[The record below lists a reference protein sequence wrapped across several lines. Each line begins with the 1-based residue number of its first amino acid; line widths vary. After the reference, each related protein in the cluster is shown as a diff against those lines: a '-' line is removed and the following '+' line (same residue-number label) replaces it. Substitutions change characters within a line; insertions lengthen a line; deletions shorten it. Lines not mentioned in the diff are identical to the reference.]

1 MRKVKKHRRKQL
13 KIKTAERLSRKSVR
27 QKSYKAVMGRSKKRN
42 VKVKTV
48 EDRLLWKLVGV
59 ALVVLAALSAVA
71 LASFNWECVASL
83 AKTVKPQTNLMGLLG
98 NGFAYGGYSAFGL
111 AIWCLP
117 FVLVI
122 GGCKLFGKIPKEVE
136 VIPNW
141 RVAVRVVG
149 LALMML
155 VVTGLVQLTG
165 RWEWVQQVLDA
176 IHVGKDAGGWV
187 GRVFM
192 TNGLEKGLSAFGA
205 VLASLVLFAVALCMA
220 LGLSTIHAFAGWVA
234 SLDWSWLSE
243 KCDTEEDEPKRP
255 KKEGGVNRPNR
266 ETPAEEPAEKEEDAS
281 AVPIARPKEKR
292 AKIKYPVNAELPPI
306 SLLDP
311 PRPSASSG
319 NNAEAMGA
327 ELMKKLREFGVV
339 ATLLSIVEGPTVT
352 QFAIK
357 PGHGVRVNKFT
368 ELSRDLQL
376 ALKAKSLRVFAPIP
390 GQEAV
395 GIQVSNAQPQPV
407 LFREIVES
415 EKWQEVA
422 TWPKN
427 GKPKYPVPILL
438 GKDVAGEAVVADL
451 TKMPHLLVAG
461 ASGKGKSVC
470 LNSII
475 NGLLMTRTPE
485 QLRMILVDPKR
496 TEFSNY
502 KAMPHLLVPVV
513 VEAKKVLGAL
523 RWAAKEM
530 EQRLVKFAEVGAR
543 DIIEF
548 NDASDEKVPYIVI
561 VIDELADIMTL
572 CGRDVEP
579 VLGRLMALAR
589 ATGIHLIIATQ
600 RPDVKTISGTIKA
613 NIPGR
618 VALGTANATDSRTIL
633 DESGAELLCAKGDML
648 YKSEEGLVR
657 TQGAF
662 IAKDE
667 LSRIMAFIVKQ
678 WPAQIDESI
687 MDEMETEESNG
698 GESGPAGEDGISDEE
713 YHRAYDIVVEANRAS
728 ASMLQQRMGIGYNH
742 ASRIMH
748 LFEKRGVIGP
758 ARGAGP
764 REVLVNK

>member
-1 MRKVKKHRRKQL
+1 MSKSKKWRRKQL
-13 KIKTAERLSRKSVR
+13 KVKAAARQAKKSHETVKSSKKQNVRIKTD
-27 QKSYKAVMGRSKKRN
+27 
-42 VKVKTV
+42 
-48 EDRLLWKLVGV
+48 EDRLFWKIIGVGM
-59 ALVVLAALSAVA
+59 LALSAFSIVA
-71 LASFNWECVASL
+71 LASFDWECVAAL
-83 AKTVKPQTNLMGLLG
+83 TENVKPQTNLVGVVG
-98 NGFAYGGYSAFGL
+98 NTFAYCGYVAFGF

-117 FVLVI
+117 LALVI
-122 GGCKLFGKIPKEVE
+122 GGIKMFEPIPKDVAE
-136 VIPNW
+136 IPNCRIW
-141 RVAVRVVG
+141 VRIFG
-149 LALMML
+149 LVLMML
-155 VVTGLVQLTG
+155 VVTGLFQLSG
-165 RWEWVQQVLDA
+165 KCAWVRQMMAA
-176 IHVGKDAGGWV
+176 IHVGEDAGGWV
-187 GRVFM
+187 GRMFM
-192 TNGLEKGLSAFGA
+192 TEGLEKAVAAFGA
-205 VLASLVLFAVALCMA
+205 TFLSVGLLLIALCMA
-220 LGLSTIHAFAGWVA
+220 LGLATIRKLFDWHIGQWGWGWLGETVEAFG
-234 SLDWSWLSE
+234 
-243 KCDTEEDEPKRP
+243 
-255 KKEGGVNRPNR
+255 GGVDAVKSGVGRLSPKDVGKSSVPVVRPSYDKKP
-266 ETPAEEPAEKEEDAS
+266 T
-281 AVPIARPKEKR
+281 
-292 AKIKYPVNAELPPI
+292 IKYPVNAELPPL

-311 PRPSASSG
+311 SRPAVGSG
-319 NNAEAMGA
+319 NDAEAMGA
-327 ELMKKLREFGVV
+327 ELMNKLKEFGVV
-339 ATLLSIVEGPTVT
+339 ATLSSIVEGPTVT

-357 PGHGVRVNKFT
+357 PGHGVRVDKFT
-368 ELSRDLQL
+368 GLSRDLQL
-376 ALKAKSLRVFAPIP
+376 ALRAKSLRVFAPIP

-395 GIQVSNAQPQPV
+395 GIQVSNPRPQPV
-407 LFREIVES
+407 TFREIVET
-415 EKWQEVA
+415 ERWQNVA

-451 TKMPHLLVAG
+451 TRMPHLLVAG

-502 KAMPHLLVPVV
+502 RAMPHLLVPVV
-513 VEAKKVLGAL
+513 VEARKVLGAL

-530 EQRLVKFAEVGAR
+530 EQRLVRFSEIGAR

-548 NDASDEKVPYIVI
+548 NDSSKEKVPYIVI

-618 VALGTANATDSRTIL
+618 VALGTSNATDSRTIL

-657 TQGAF
+657 TQGAL
-662 IAKDE
+662 ITKGE
-667 LSRIMAFIVKQ
+667 LSRIMEFIVKQ
-678 WPAQIDESI
+678 WPSQIDESI
-687 MDEMETEESNG
+687 IGEMESEAASAG
-698 GESGPAGEDGISDEE
+698 ASGSAGEDGITDEE

-742 ASRIMH
+742 ASRIIH
-748 LFEKRGVIGP
+748 LLEKRGVIGP
-758 ARGAGP
+758 PRGVGP
-764 REVLVNK
+764 REVLVCGSHCRVI

>member
-1 MRKVKKHRRKQL
+1 MSKSKKRRRKQF
-13 KIKTAERLSRKSVR
+13 KVRAAARRAKKSSGVAKSTKKQNVR
-27 QKSYKAVMGRSKKRN
+27 
-42 VKVKTV
+42 VKTV
-48 EDRLLWKLVGV
+48 EDRLFWKIVGV
-59 ALVVLAALSAVA
+59 GMLALAVFSVAA
-71 LASFNWECVASL
+71 LASFDWECVAAL
-83 AKTVKPQTNLMGLLG
+83 TDTVKPQTNLVGVAG
-98 NGFAYGGYSAFGL
+98 NMFAYGGYVAFGL
-111 AIWCLP
+111 AVWCIP
-117 FVLVI
+117 FAFII
-122 GGCKLFGKIPKEVE
+122 GGVKMLEPIPKDVE
-136 VIPNW
+136 EIPNW
-141 RVAVRVVG
+141 RIWVRILG
-149 LALMML
+149 LIFML
-155 VVTGLVQLTG
+155 LVITGLFQLSG
-165 RWEWVQQVLDA
+165 RWAWVQQLLA
-176 IHVGKDAGGWV
+176 IVHVGSDAGGWV

-192 TNGLEKGLSAFGA
+192 TNGLERGVAAFGA
-205 VLASLVLFAVALCMA
+205 TFLSVALLLVAMCMA
-220 LGLSTIHAFAGWVA
+220 LGLATVRKMF
-234 SLDWSWLSE
+234 DWHISEWDLSWLGGTAEAIGDGTEALKKGIE
-243 KCDTEEDEPKRP
+243 KISAETDNLPVTRATQEKRP
-255 KKEGGVNRPNR
+255 
-266 ETPAEEPAEKEEDAS
+266 
-281 AVPIARPKEKR
+281 
-292 AKIKYPVNAELPPI
+292 KIKYPVNAELPPL

-311 PRPSASSG
+311 PRPKASSG
-319 NNAEAMGA
+319 NDAEAMGA
-327 ELMKKLREFGVV
+327 ELMGKLKEFGVN
-339 ATLLSIVEGPTVT
+339 ATLSSIVEGPTVT

-357 PGHGVRVNKFT
+357 PGHGVRVDKFT
-368 ELSRDLQL
+368 GLSRDLQL

-395 GIQVSNAQPQPV
+395 GIQVSNSQTQPV

-415 EKWQEVA
+415 EKWQDAA

-451 TKMPHLLVAG
+451 AKMPHLLVAG

-502 KAMPHLLVPVV
+502 KTMPHLLVPVV

-530 EQRLVKFAEVGAR
+530 EQRLVRFAEVGAR

-548 NDASDEKVPYIVI
+548 NDSSEEKVPYIVI

-657 TQGAF
+657 TQGAL
-662 IAKDE
+662 ITKGE
-667 LSRIMAFIVKQ
+667 LSRIMEFIVKQ
-678 WPAQIDESI
+678 WPSQIDESI
-687 MDEMETEESNG
+687 VGEMESESASEDG
-698 GESGPAGEDGISDEE
+698 SGPVGEDGITDEE
-713 YHRAYDIVVEANRAS
+713 YRRAYDIIVEANRAS
-728 ASMLQQRMGIGYNH
+728 ASLLQQRMSIGYNH

-758 ARGAGP
+758 PRGVGP
-764 REVLVNK
+764 REVLK

>member
-1 MRKVKKHRRKQL
+1 MRKSKRRRRKQL
-13 KIKTAERLSRKSVR
+13 KVKTAARKARKSSENAKSTKKQNVR
-27 QKSYKAVMGRSKKRN
+27 
-42 VKVKTV
+42 VKTP
-48 EDRLLWKLVGV
+48 EDRLLWKIVGV
-59 ALVVLAALSAVA
+59 GMLALAVFSVAA
-71 LASFNWECVASL
+71 LASFDWECVAAL
-83 AKTVKPQTNLMGLLG
+83 TENVKPQTNLVGVVG
-98 NGFAYGGYSAFGL
+98 NMFAYCGYVAFGL
-111 AIWCLP
+111 AVWCVP
-117 FVLVI
+117 FAFAV
-122 GGCKLFGKIPKEVE
+122 GGVKMLEPISKDVDE
-136 VIPNW
+136 IPNR
-141 RVAVRVVG
+141 RVWVRILG
-149 LALMML
+149 LALMVL
-155 VVTGLVQLTG
+155 VVTGLFQLSG
-165 RWEWVQQVLDA
+165 RWAWVRQLLA
-176 IHVGKDAGGWV
+176 IVHVGNDAGGWV
-187 GRVFM
+187 GRAFM
-192 TNGLEKGLSAFGA
+192 TNGLERGVAAFGA
-205 VLASLVLFAVALCMA
+205 TFLSIALFLVAMCMA
-220 LGLSTIHAFAGWVA
+220 LGLSTVRKMFDWHISDW
-234 SLDWSWLSE
+234 DWSWLGGTAEAIGDGAEVLKKGIERISP
-243 KCDTEEDEPKRP
+243 KTEDVPVARATKEKRP
-255 KKEGGVNRPNR
+255 K
-266 ETPAEEPAEKEEDAS
+266 T
-281 AVPIARPKEKR
+281 
-292 AKIKYPVNAELPPI
+292 KYPVNAELPPL

-311 PRPSASSG
+311 PRPGASSG
-319 NNAEAMGA
+319 NDAEAMGA
-327 ELMKKLREFGVV
+327 ELMGKLKEFGVH
-339 ATLLSIVEGPTVT
+339 ATLSSIVEGPTVT
-352 QFAIK
+352 QFAIR
-357 PGHGVRVNKFT
+357 PGHGVRVDKFT
-368 ELSRDLQL
+368 GLSRDLQL
-376 ALKAKSLRVFAPIP
+376 ALRAKSLRVFAPIP

-395 GIQVSNAQPQPV
+395 GIQVSNPQPRPV

-415 EKWQEVA
+415 DKWQDAA

-530 EQRLVKFAEVGAR
+530 EQRLIKFSEVGAR

-548 NDASDEKVPYIVI
+548 NDSSEEKVPYIVI

-657 TQGAF
+657 TQGAL
-662 IAKDE
+662 ITKGE
-667 LSRIMAFIVKQ
+667 LSRIMEFIVKQ
-678 WPAQIDESI
+678 WPSQIDESI
-687 MDEMETEESNG
+687 VGEMESEGTSDD
-698 GESGPAGEDGISDEE
+698 ESGPVGEDGITDEE

-758 ARGAGP
+758 PRGVGP
-764 REVLVNK
+764 REVLVGK

>member
-1 MRKVKKHRRKQL
+1 MR
-13 KIKTAERLSRKSVR
+13 
-27 QKSYKAVMGRSKKRN
+27 KRN

-48 EDRLLWKLVGV
+48 EDRLCWKLVGV
-59 ALVVLAALSAVA
+59 AMLALAALSAAA
-71 LASFNWECVASL
+71 LVSFNWECVAAL
-83 AKTVKPQTNLMGLLG
+83 TKTVKPQTNLIGAFG
-98 NGFAYGGYSAFGL
+98 NGFAYCGYAVFGL

-117 FVLVI
+117 FALII
-122 GGCKLFGKIPKEVE
+122 GGLKLLQPIPKDVE
-136 VIPNW
+136 EIPNW
-141 RVAVRVVG
+141 RVWVRIAG
-149 LALMML
+149 LVLMVL
-155 VVTGLVQLTG
+155 VVTGLFQLAG
-165 RWEWVQQVLDA
+165 KWDWVRQILAAV
-176 IHVGKDAGGWV
+176 HMGEDAGGWV
-187 GRVFM
+187 GRMFM
-192 TNGLEKGLSAFGA
+192 TKGLERAVAVFGA
-205 VLASLVLFAVALCMA
+205 TFLSVGLLLAALCMA
-220 LGLSTIHAFAGWVA
+220 LGLSTVRKLFDWDLGEW
-234 SLDWSWLSE
+234 DWSWLKTTAE
-243 KCDTEEDEPKRP
+243 VVEDGVEIVKEGMERISSKDDVPDVQVAGQRTRRP
-255 KKEGGVNRPNR
+255 K
-266 ETPAEEPAEKEEDAS
+266 A
-281 AVPIARPKEKR
+281 
-292 AKIKYPVNAELPPI
+292 KYPVNAELPPL

-311 PRPSASSG
+311 PRQKADSG
-319 NNAEAMGA
+319 NDAEAMGA
-327 ELMKKLREFGVV
+327 ELMKKLREFGVT
-339 ATLLSIVEGPTVT
+339 ATLSSIVEGPTVT

-357 PGHGVRVNKFT
+357 PGHGVRVDKFT
-368 ELSRDLQL
+368 GLSRDLQL

-395 GIQVSNAQPQPV
+395 GIQVSNPHLQPV

-415 EKWQEVA
+415 ERWQDVA
-422 TWPKN
+422 TWPKD
-427 GKPKYPVPILL
+427 GQPKYPVPILL

-496 TEFSNY
+496 MEFSGY

-530 EQRLVKFAEVGAR
+530 EKRLVRFSEVGAR
-543 DIIEF
+543 DIMEF
-548 NDASDEKVPYIVI
+548 NESSEEKVPYIVI

-648 YKSEEGLVR
+648 YKSEEGLIR
-657 TQGAF
+657 TQGAL
-662 IAKDE
+662 ITKGE
-667 LSRIMAFIVKQ
+667 LSRIMGFVVKQ
-678 WPAQIDESI
+678 WPAQIDDAIVDEIES
-687 MDEMETEESNG
+687 EEEKPGEG
-698 GESGPAGEDGISDEE
+698 GSEGEDGVSEEE
-713 YHRAYDIVVEANRAS
+713 YRRAYDIVVEANRAS

-748 LFEKRGVIGP
+748 LFEKRGVVGP
-758 ARGAGP
+758 PRGAGP
-764 REVLVNK
+764 REVLVNA

>member
-27 QKSYKAVMGRSKKRN
+27 QKSYKAVMDRSKKRN

-111 AIWCLP
+111 AIWSLP

-122 GGCKLFGKIPKEVE
+122 GGCKLLGKIPKEVE

-176 IHVGKDAGGWV
+176 VHVGKDAGGWV

-266 ETPAEEPAEKEEDAS
+266 GTPAEEPAEKEEDAS

-292 AKIKYPVNAELPPI
+292 AKIKYPVNAKLPPI

-319 NNAEAMGA
+319 NDAEAMGA

-579 VLGRLMALAR
+579 GLGRLMALAR

-713 YHRAYDIVVEANRAS
+713 YHRAYDIVLEANRAS

>member
-1 MRKVKKHRRKQL
+1 MSK
-13 KIKTAERLSRKSVR
+13 
-27 QKSYKAVMGRSKKRN
+27 SKKKRRRLLRVKAAAKRAKKSARRQN

-48 EDRLLWKLVGV
+48 EDRLFWKIVGV
-59 ALVVLAALSAVA
+59 AMLALAAFSAAA
-71 LASFNWECVASL
+71 LASFDWECVAAL
-83 AKTVKPQTNLMGLLG
+83 AKDVKPQTNLVGVVG
-98 NGFAYGGYSAFGL
+98 NGFAYGGYVAFGL

-117 FVLVI
+117 LALVV
-122 GGCKLFGKIPKEVE
+122 GGVKMLEPIPKEVGE
-136 VIPNW
+136 IPNR
-141 RVAVRVVG
+141 RVWVRILG
-149 LALMML
+149 LVLMML
-155 VVTGLVQLTG
+155 VMTGLFQLAG
-165 RWEWVQQVLDA
+165 KWAWVQQILAMV
-176 IHVGKDAGGWV
+176 HVGEDAGGWV
-187 GRVFM
+187 GRMFM
-192 TNGLEKGLSAFGA
+192 TEGLEKGIAAFGA
-205 VLASLVLFAVALCMA
+205 MFLSIGLLLVALCMA
-220 LGLSTIHAFAGWVA
+220 LGLATVRKLFDWHIGEW
-234 SLDWSWLSE
+234 DWSWL
-243 KCDTEEDEPKRP
+243 DNAAAAIEDGAVAVKNGVGRIAQKDEGGSSMPAANAPKTKRP
-255 KKEGGVNRPNR
+255 KGG
-266 ETPAEEPAEKEEDAS
+266 
-281 AVPIARPKEKR
+281 
-292 AKIKYPVNAELPPI
+292 YPVNAELPPL

-311 PRPSASSG
+311 PRPKASSG
-319 NNAEAMGA
+319 NDAEAMGA
-327 ELMKKLREFGVV
+327 ELMGKLKEFGVH
-339 ATLLSIVEGPTVT
+339 ATLSSIVEGPTVT

-357 PGHGVRVNKFT
+357 PGHGVRVSKFT

-395 GIQVSNAQPQPV
+395 GIQVSNPQPRPV

-415 EKWQEVA
+415 EKWQDVA

-427 GKPKYPVPILL
+427 DKPKYPVPILL
-438 GKDVAGEAVVADL
+438 DKDVAGEAVVADL

-530 EQRLVKFAEVGAR
+530 EQRLVKFSEVGAR

-548 NDASDEKVPYIVI
+548 NDSSDVKVPYIVV

-657 TQGAF
+657 TQGAL
-662 IAKDE
+662 ITKGE
-667 LSRIMAFIVKQ
+667 LSRIMEFIVNQ
-678 WPAQIDESI
+678 WPSQIDESI
-687 MDEMETEESNG
+687 VGEMESEG
-698 GESGPAGEDGISDEE
+698 AGYDESGPVGEDGITDEE

-758 ARGAGP
+758 VRGAGP
-764 REVLVNK
+764 REVLVGK

>member
-1 MRKVKKHRRKQL
+1 MSK
-13 KIKTAERLSRKSVR
+13 
-27 QKSYKAVMGRSKKRN
+27 SKKKRRRLLRVKAAAKRAKKSARRQN

-48 EDRLLWKLVGV
+48 EDRLFWKIVGV
-59 ALVVLAALSAVA
+59 AMLALAAFSAAA
-71 LASFNWECVASL
+71 LASFDWECVAAL
-83 AKTVKPQTNLMGLLG
+83 AKDVKPQTNLVGLVG
-98 NGFAYGGYSAFGL
+98 NGFAYGGYVAFGL

-117 FVLVI
+117 LALVV
-122 GGCKLFGKIPKEVE
+122 GGVKMLEPIPKEVDE
-136 VIPNW
+136 IPNR
-141 RVAVRVVG
+141 RVWVRILG
-149 LALMML
+149 LVLMML
-155 VVTGLVQLTG
+155 VITGLFQLAG
-165 RWEWVQQVLDA
+165 KWAWVQQILAMV
-176 IHVGKDAGGWV
+176 HVGEDAGGWV
-187 GRVFM
+187 GRMFM
-192 TNGLEKGLSAFGA
+192 TEGLEKGIAAFGA
-205 VLASLVLFAVALCMA
+205 TFLSVGLLLVALCMA
-220 LGLSTIHAFAGWVA
+220 LGLATVRKLFDWHIGEW
-234 SLDWSWLSE
+234 DWSWL
-243 KCDTEEDEPKRP
+243 DNAAAAIEDGAAAVKNGVGRIAQKDEGGSSMPAANAPKTKRP
-255 KKEGGVNRPNR
+255 KGG
-266 ETPAEEPAEKEEDAS
+266 
-281 AVPIARPKEKR
+281 
-292 AKIKYPVNAELPPI
+292 YPVNAELPPL

-311 PRPSASSG
+311 PRPKASSG
-319 NNAEAMGA
+319 NDAEAMGA
-327 ELMKKLREFGVV
+327 ELMGKLKEFGVH
-339 ATLLSIVEGPTVT
+339 ATLSSIVEGPTVT

-357 PGHGVRVNKFT
+357 PGHGVRVSKFT

-395 GIQVSNAQPQPV
+395 GIQVSNPQPRPV

-415 EKWQEVA
+415 EKWQDVA

-427 GKPKYPVPILL
+427 DKPKYPVPILL

-530 EQRLVKFAEVGAR
+530 EQRLVKFSEVGAR

-548 NDASDEKVPYIVI
+548 NDSSDVKVPYIVVI
-561 VIDELADIMTL
+561 IDELADIMTL

-657 TQGAF
+657 TQGAL
-662 IAKDE
+662 ITKGE
-667 LSRIMAFIVKQ
+667 LSRIMEFIVNQ
-678 WPAQIDESI
+678 WPSQIDESI
-687 MDEMETEESNG
+687 VGEMESEG
-698 GESGPAGEDGISDEE
+698 AGYDESGPVGEKGITDEE

-758 ARGAGP
+758 VRGAGP
-764 REVLVNK
+764 REVLVGK